1 MPDAIK
7 SINVFGPQGKLP
19 IEKEDFTYI
28 PGLRDFWIK
37 IPGIPKKGA
46 YRFEIDGYA
55 DRGTTFDYQYVVKKI
70 PLADSS
76 TFYPANNDEIDSAT
90 PTFTWQAVKAERPLF
105 YRLEIHENNGGR
117 VYSTRRLKNM
127 VSHTVPRGVLKRGQ
141 TYRWRIRIADSDDW
155 LNIQNRSHSK
165 WAFFYVP

>member
-7 SINVFGPQGKLP
+7 SINVFGPLGKLP

-76 TFYPANNDEIDSAT
+76 TFYPANNDEIDSAA
-90 PTFTWQAVKAERPLF
+90 PTFTWQAVKAEKPLF
-105 YRLEIHENNGGR
+105 YRLEIHEINGGR
-117 VYSTRRLKNM
+117 VYATRRLKNM
-127 VSHTVPRGVLKRGQ
+127 VSHTVPRDVLKRGQ